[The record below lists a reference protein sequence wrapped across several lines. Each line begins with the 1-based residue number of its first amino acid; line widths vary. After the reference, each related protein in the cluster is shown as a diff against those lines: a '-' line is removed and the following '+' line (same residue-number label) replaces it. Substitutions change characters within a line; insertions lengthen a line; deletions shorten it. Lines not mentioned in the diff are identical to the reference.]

1 MVVARLSGSLLS
13 STESDTEREKERDCL
28 QRITFSEIIH
38 LEGKAYVE
46 WAYGFKKVA
55 GTQNMRSVY
64 WLCLLFVKV

>member
-1 MVVARLSGSLLS
+1 MLSGSLLS
-13 STESDTEREKERDCL
+13 SRESNTGSRKERDQCL
-28 QRITFSEIIH
+28 QRIPFSEIIH

-46 WAYGFKKVA
+46 WAFAFKKGA